1 MEIVH
6 RTNTLDFFYKHY
18 YQNHCRAFEI
28 DVQPGNDT
36 ILVYHDDL
44 SNNILSTNGI
54 TTLEEFLR
62 LTPNLITINI
72 EIKKYNSKNINL
84 ELIELLQQYP
94 FNKYI
99 LSSFDKEVCRELL
112 SLNYPVMHLLSTI
125 EDYDKSFVNI
135 CLPKH
140 LLDILNLDENHE
152 QVFVYQV
159 KKTELKK
166 LKRKYPFVRGWIY
179 D

>member
-18 YQNHCRAFEI
+18 YQNNCRAFEI
-28 DVQPGNDT
+28 DVQPVNDT

-44 SNNILSTNGI
+44 SNMSFSNSI

-62 LTPNLITINI
+62 LTPNFITINI

-84 ELIELLQQYP
+84 ELIELLNQYP
-94 FNKYI
+94 SNKYI
-99 LSSFDKEVCRELL
+99 LSSFNKEVCREFL
-112 SLNYPVMHLLSTI
+112 SFNYPVMYLLSTLK
-125 EDYDKSFVNI
+125 DYDRTFHNI
-135 CLPKH
+135 CVPKN

-152 QVFVYQV
+152 QIYVYQV
-159 KKTELKK
+159 KKTELQK
-166 LKRKYPFVRGWIY
+166 LKRQYPFVRGWIY